1 MYHIPRLRLV
11 TSQRHPSR
19 SPSLVSYRPL
29 AKQVCAFAKVF
40 FFLASSLRPGRGH
53 YQDVSDLAFSTRPR
67 KDLNQLRR
75 SVTRLTTLYEHEIVN
90 DRVDTV
96 WCPINEVV
104 DCYECTP
111 SKFKRRYGK
120 TKSKSKCA

>member
-1 MYHIPRLRLV
+1 M
-11 TSQRHPSR
+11 
-19 SPSLVSYRPL
+19 
-29 AKQVCAFAKVF
+29 F

-53 YQDVSDLAFSTRPR
+53 DQDQHVSDLGNAASE
-67 KDLNQLRR
+67 DLNQLRR